1 MKYVTVNNA
10 LEILDVKLH
19 SAFQLKPL
27 KSSLLLLSSLLRGVV
42 KYTKKYL
49 QSDECIFGDHSYNY
63 FESKMWKESGS
74 SGNKLPSIV
83 SPRTWHRHSELL
95 SLWQEQRK

>member
-10 LEILDVKLH
+10 LDTLDIKLH

-27 KSSLLLLSSLLRGVV
+27 KTSWLLLSSLFRGAV

-49 QSDECIFGDHSYNY
+49 ESDECIFDDNSYNY
-63 FESKMWKESGS
+63 FENKMWKESGLTA
-74 SGNKLPSIV
+74 NKLPSVV
-83 SPRTWHRHSELL
+83 SRRSWHRHSALL